1 MCGRFSQSERVDRVA
16 ELFGASPE
24 PDLPAGRYNVA
35 PTDPVRILVETDG
48 ARRLVTADWGFRPFW
63 RHAEGRR
70 TPGWINA
77 RAETALESPAF
88 GPALRRRR
96 CLVPADA
103 FYEWDRS
110 HRPPQPWAIGPS
122 AEGAILVFAG
132 IWTDA
137 RADEPRTAAIL
148 TTGPNSIMAPLHHRM
163 PVVLDPRDVGAWLDP
178 EAPLEAVMSLLVPAP
193 DDALRTWQVSPAVN
207 KVGTDGPE
215 LLQPL
220 SPQPNLG
227 LA

>member
-148 TTGPNSIMAPLHHRM
+148 TTGPNSIMGPLHHRM